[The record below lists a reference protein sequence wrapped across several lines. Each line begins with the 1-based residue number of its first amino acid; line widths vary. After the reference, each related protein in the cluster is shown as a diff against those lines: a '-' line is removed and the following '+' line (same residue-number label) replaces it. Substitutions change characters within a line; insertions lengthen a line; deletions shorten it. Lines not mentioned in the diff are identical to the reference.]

1 MMVQSATSRPNS
13 NFFSIHPS
21 TFSIS
26 LSVRLDLE
34 LTEEGVLLSGILEST
49 VAKVGGGV
57 DELEGDLLGVGT
69 RSVSSESFSEGDDS
83 LDGTN
88 ARALDHDK
96 VVLDNTVSN
105 ETTHRGDVL
114 LGKVKLSRARRTRST
129 VGDTVDLVVHRS
141 TRVVTSLTGT
151 SHGEHDVR
159 RMPSTDTG
167 DLSETSVG
175 LPGETG
181 STPSGGNTLVT
192 VTLADTDDVNAL
204 VLLEDG
210 ADVDG
215 LFEVRPGEVNL
226 VGDGT
231 TVDLDFHKV
240 GLLLLETS
248 LGDLGVG
255 EDSDNSAVLLDS
267 LKLSGNGSAGVLR
280 VLLGVSGEGL
290 LLGSV
295 PVLVESPL
303 NLVTEVLSPNSGQRP
318 QASRSLDITNST
330 DNDHRGGLNDGNG
343 LNNLPLVHLGSGS
356 VEVTDNVSHTGL
368 VTHDGGEVD
377 GLLGVVLGERLASTP
392 VTGGTLPGK
401 EGKGTVSRLFVLPV
415 RHV

>member
-1 MMVQSATSRPNS
+1 
-13 NFFSIHPS
+13 
-21 TFSIS
+21 
-26 LSVRLDLE
+26 
-34 LTEEGVLLSGILEST
+34 
-49 VAKVGGGV
+49 
-57 DELEGDLLGVGT
+57 
-69 RSVSSESFSEGDDS
+69 
-83 LDGTN
+83 
-88 ARALDHDK
+88 
-96 VVLDNTVSN
+96 
-105 ETTHRGDVL
+105 
-114 LGKVKLSRARRTRST
+114 
-129 VGDTVDLVVHRS
+129 
-141 TRVVTSLTGT
+141 
-151 SHGEHDVR
+151 
-159 RMPSTDTG
+159 MPSTDTG
-167 DLSETSVG
+167 NFSETSVS

-181 STPSGGNTLVT
+181 STPSSGNTLVT
-192 VTLADTDDVNAL
+192 VTLGNTNDVNAL

-280 VLLGVSGEGL
+280 VLLGVPGEGL
-290 LLGSV
+290 LLRSV

-303 NLVTEVLSPNSGQRP
+303 NLVTEVLSPNSGQRS
-318 QASRSLDITNST
+318 QASRSLDVTDST

-377 GLLGVVLGERLASTP
+377 GLLGVVLFR
-392 VTGGTLPGK
+392 
-401 EGKGTVSRLFVLPV
+401 
-415 RHV
+415 